1 MSQNISNL
9 SNFDAH
15 AFAAPAGVAEND
27 LGNQTFPRPN
37 FLTLHNFVD
46 KSVEA
51 VGSSGSDEGVLV
63 AGADSLNASPT
74 VSSGN
79 GTLSFALSPDA
90 EEVAHLRAASENK
103 ATSGDSDALEDM
115 RVECCVL
122 RARIGD
128 IEDQMEQTREN
139 HRRLV
144 EETRQHRTEVENLRT
159 QRAELEAALAEAQA
173 NIAALESKDRQQHP
187 STAFNHLSPPTSCLA
202 DSSAHSDRIEL
213 VPGRLVTA
221 SSLTVIPL
229 MLLVFAVTTSVE
241 APRRRYPTYSP
252 TLMKMSTLITQAI
265 VRLLT
270 PPVRKPCTQPREFR
284 LLLRGTHAQIGV
296 PEPCDNTPHPV

>member
-1 MSQNISNL
+1 MCMSRACKARLLIMCLPVTAFWVRGDL

-90 EEVAHLRAASENK
+90 EEVAHLRECVRLANKEIEHYKAHIAELQMTAASENK

-229 MLLVFAVTTSVE
+229 MLLVFAVM
-241 APRRRYPTYSP
+241 
-252 TLMKMSTLITQAI
+252 LAI
-265 VRLLT
+265 FSKFVS
-270 PPVRKPCTQPREFR
+270 
-284 LLLRGTHAQIGV
+284 
-296 PEPCDNTPHPV
+296 